1 MLKANEL
8 HEFTEKELQQKLI
21 ELKEELYKLNF
32 KKVTNTL
39 DDNTLIPKARRNIAR
54 VLTVMRE
61 RQIKEARP

>member
-8 HEFTEKELQQKLI
+8 HEFTVKELQQKLL

-39 DDNTLIPKARRNIAR
+39 DDNTLIPKTRRTIAR

-61 RQIKEARP
+61 RQIKEERP